1 VQARLNQVCKD
12 EKEYQ
17 MGYKN
22 HIKPASIPVLLALL
36 LVSASFTTAAAPK
49 AVLWERWQAN
59 DPRSTATV
67 NHEEW
72 SRFLG
77 LYLATGGPEDVST
90 VAYAKVTAGD
100 KSRLDAYI
108 ASLEAARVS
117 ALDPAEQFAYW
128 INLYNAG
135 TVQLILNKYPV
146 KSIRDI
152 KLGGLFSSGP
162 WDAKLFTVEGEALS
176 LNDIEHR
183 ILRPIWKD
191 PRIHYAVNCASFS
204 CPNLQA
210 TAFTA
215 GNLEAL
221 LEQSA
226 RSYINST
233 RGVAFSSGR
242 LTLSSIYDW
251 YGYDFGRNEAEVVA
265 HLRQYAKPELA
276 GQLAAY
282 KGRIN
287 YAYDW
292 SLNEPRR

>member
-1 VQARLNQVCKD
+1 MR
-12 EKEYQ
+12 
-17 MGYKN
+17 YKN
-22 HIKPASIPVLLALL
+22 DIKSARVSVLLAILL
-36 LVSASFTTAAAPK
+36 TSATFIAAAAPK

-59 DPRSTATV
+59 DPQSTSTV

-77 LYLATGGPEDVST
+77 LYLAPDGPEDVST
-90 VAYAKVTAGD
+90 VAYSKVTAGD
-100 KSRLDAYI
+100 KARLDAYI
-108 ASLEAARVS
+108 SSLESTRVS
-117 ALDPAEQFAYW
+117 ALAPAEQFAYW

-135 TVQLILNKYPV
+135 TVQLILDRYPV

-183 ILRPIWKD
+183 ILRPIWQD

-204 CPNLQA
+204 CPNLQGA
-210 TAFTA
+210 AFTA
-215 GNLEAL
+215 ENLESL
-221 LEQSA
+221 LDQAA
-226 RSYINST
+226 RSFVNST
-233 RGVAFSSGR
+233 RGVALAGGR

-251 YGYDFGRNEAEVVA
+251 YGSDFGRSEAEVLA
-265 HLRQYAKPELA
+265 HLRRYARPELA
-276 GQLAAY
+276 SQLAAF

-287 YAYDW
+287 YKYDW
-292 SLNEPRR
+292 SLNEPRP